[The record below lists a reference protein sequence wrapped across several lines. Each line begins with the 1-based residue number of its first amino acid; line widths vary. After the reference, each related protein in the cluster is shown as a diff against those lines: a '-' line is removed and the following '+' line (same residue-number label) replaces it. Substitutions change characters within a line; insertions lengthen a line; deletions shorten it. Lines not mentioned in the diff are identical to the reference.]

1 MVCWRLVFYYK
12 IKSPQNIQGGDGVG
26 GAGFIYISLKGDA
39 ITKPQF
45 IYL

>member
-26 GAGFIYISLKGDA
+26 GGCGVGFVYISLKGDVL
-39 ITKPQF
+39 TKPQ
-45 IYL
+45 